1 MGLFASHSSTDRI
14 RASEACDVGSI
25 PAGRTMPKVIP
36 RSFFGRD
43 ARRVARELVGHYLV
57 RRINGHIKK
66 YQILETEAYLGE
78 KDLASHARH
87 GRAGRAAIMF
97 GPAGRFYIYLVYG
110 MHELLNITTNQD
122 GQAGAVLIRAVEGL
136 TGPGKLTKALKIT
149 RALNNL
155 LASRATGLWF
165 EYSPNQTKPK
175 TKTAPRVG
183 VAYAGEWAG
192 KLYRYILNA

>member
-1 MGLFASHSSTDRI
+1 MS
-14 RASEACDVGSI
+14 
-25 PAGRTMPKVIP
+25 KVIP

-57 RRINGHIKK
+57 RRINGQIKK
-66 YQILETEAYLGE
+66 YQILETEAYLDE

-97 GPAGRFYIYLVYG
+97 GPPGRFYIYLVYG
-110 MHELLNITTNQD
+110 MHEMLNITTNQD

-155 LASRATGLWF
+155 PASRATGLWL
-165 EYSPNQTKPK
+165 EYSLGGPASKSGKQQKVS
-175 TKTAPRVG
+175 TAPRVG
-183 VAYAGEWAG
+183 VAYAGPWTD
-192 KLYRYILNA
+192 KLYRYILDA

>member
-1 MGLFASHSSTDRI
+1 MS
-14 RASEACDVGSI
+14 
-25 PAGRTMPKVIP
+25 KVIP

-149 RALNNL
+149 RAFNNL
-155 LASRATGLWF
+155 PASRATGLWF
-165 EYSPNQTKPK
+165 EYSLGGSTSKWEK
-175 TKTAPRVG
+175 RKVKTAPRVG